1 MTSSP
6 LIISDMNAP
15 PKNRIRLVD
24 IAAEA
29 GVSVPTVD
37 RVLNKRGKVKP
48 ETARHVLRIV
58 EQLQYVPNG
67 NASRLAK
74 GSVISF
80 CAALPNSKAEFF
92 EKLEREFDRQR
103 KRFLQQGITISF
115 RAFED
120 RDPNAVV
127 QFFAETAPL
136 FDGVAVIAMD
146 HPLVLE
152 AVGRYC
158 ASGGRVVCMVSDLAR
173 SSRHAFVG
181 IDNRSAGKT
190 AASLI
195 GRFSRVTKGKVAV
208 FSGPLQQM
216 DHQERVLGFRSV
228 LAQDFPGLSICEV
241 NDHVLTDDDYY
252 RVTARVLN
260 ECRDV
265 CGIYDSGSELD
276 PIIQAIAKSGRKN
289 EIVLVG
295 HELTDNTR
303 VFLANGSAD
312 AILNQNTEFI
322 VDRTL
327 HTLSALCSNEFSSDQ
342 VQQLAPVE
350 VYLRDNLPAR
360 ER

>member
-1 MTSSP
+1 
-6 LIISDMNAP
+6 
-15 PKNRIRLVD
+15 
-24 IAAEA
+24 
-29 GVSVPTVD
+29 
-37 RVLNKRGKVKP
+37 
-48 ETARHVLRIV
+48 
-58 EQLQYVPNG
+58 
-67 NASRLAK
+67 
-74 GSVISF
+74 
-80 CAALPNSKAEFF
+80 
-92 EKLEREFDRQR
+92 
-103 KRFLQQGITISF
+103 
-115 RAFED
+115 
-120 RDPNAVV
+120 
-127 QFFAETAPL
+127 
-136 FDGVAVIAMD
+136 
-146 HPLVLE
+146 
-152 AVGRYC
+152 
-158 ASGGRVVCMVSDLAR
+158 
-173 SSRHAFVG
+173 
-181 IDNRSAGKT
+181 
-190 AASLI
+190 LI

-228 LAQDFPGLSICEV
+228 LAQDFPGLTICEV

-265 CGIYDSGSELD
+265 CGIYDSGSELG
-276 PIIQAIAKSGRKN
+276 PIIQAIAESGRKN

-322 VDRTL
+322 VDRTIG
-327 HTLSALCSNEFSSDQ
+327 TLSALCSNEFLSDH